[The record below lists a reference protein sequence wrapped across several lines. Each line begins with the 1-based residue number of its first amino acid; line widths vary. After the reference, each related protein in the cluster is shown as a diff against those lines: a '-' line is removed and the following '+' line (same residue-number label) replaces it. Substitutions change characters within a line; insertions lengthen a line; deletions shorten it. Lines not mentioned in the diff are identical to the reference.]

1 MWENIL
7 ERVRD
12 LLPLLIFILFPILG
26 RLGSALAKRAKA
38 QEREAGGAPGRPTPR
53 AQAAANRRGDGV
65 FGQGGALS
73 FLEVQQEED
82 SAAESVVS
90 MELGE
95 LGELGEPAEVEAYK
109 PWQDPQGP
117 SLQQASHDRE
127 RESLKQHLSHRDQLS
142 MDDLK
147 PILDIASAA
156 GRSIPKDRGQRL
168 VSSSRTSDAAWFDA
182 APQRDMAVEVLDPT
196 YLRQAMLWHEV
207 LSKPLAMRDREEFA

>member
-38 QEREAGGAPGRPTPR
+38 QELEGQRGTQPPTRGARSTAERPGG
-53 AQAAANRRGDGV
+53 GV

-73 FLEVQQEED
+73 FLSEVQPEKD
-82 SAAESVVS
+82 SAE
-90 MELGE
+90 
-95 LGELGEPAEVEAYK
+95 EPLDPMAFGAREDVEAYR
-109 PWQDPQGP
+109 PRQDPQGP
-117 SLQQASHDRE
+117 SLQQAPHDRE

-142 MDDLK
+142 MEDLK

-168 VSSSRTSDAAWFDA
+168 VGSSSTSDAAWIDV
-182 APQRDMAVEVLDPT
+182 APKRDLSVEVLDPND
-196 YLRQAMLWHEV
+196 LRQAMLWHEV